1 MNLRMP
7 SAHTVARLLWSFDVR
22 DAEEFRYP
30 ATVSIWFRWVILAA
44 CLVEVSYRVEYGALS
59 HILNTLYLL
68 GMMAANGYVWWRI
81 RAKGRAEPRWLLALS
96 AMDAAAIA
104 FSMSLSGGF
113 DSRYFAMYYFAIAV
127 FAWVFTSPYLVFTGT
142 TMAVA
147 LYVCIC
153 LAAGDGIDFGRIEEK
168 EVFYR
173 VLGMYGV
180 AVSVNLI
187 TRFERV
193 RRLGAVGRERELN
206 RQRIE
211 MSQTIHDTTAQ
222 YAYMMGLGVEG
233 VRAIADESNREL
245 TGRLEAMSELSRSTM
260 RTLRHPIDGGR
271 IFSGGTLG
279 EVLTAHVDTFT
290 VITSIP
296 AELVQHGVEPEL
308 SAITRSLLFSICHNA
323 LTNAFRHSGARSV
336 TIFLNFDEDGLC
348 LSVSDDG
355 AGLPEDYA
363 ARGHGFRN
371 MRADAARLG
380 GALHVESDGDGATVS
395 CVVPYGQDEG
405 VQ

>member
-1 MNLRMP
+1 MNPPKVSLR
-7 SAHTVARLLWSFDVR
+7 TVAHRLWSFDGPG
-22 DAEEFRYP
+22 AEELRHA
-30 ATVSIWFRWVILAA
+30 ATASVWFRWAILAA
-44 CLVEVSYRVEYGALS
+44 CVVEVSYRVEYGALS
-59 HILNTLYLL
+59 HILNTLYLFA
-68 GMMAANGYVWWRI
+68 MMAANWYVWRRM
-81 RAKGRAEPRWLLALS
+81 RASGRVAPRWLLALS

-104 FSMSLSGGF
+104 CSMSLSGGF
-113 DSRYFAMYYFAIAV
+113 DSRYFAMYYFAIAM
-127 FAWVFTSPYLVFTGT
+127 FAWVFTSPYLVFSGT
-142 TMAVA
+142 TVAIA

-153 LAAGDGIDFGRIEEK
+153 LVAGDGVDLGLMEEK
-168 EVFYR
+168 ELFYR

-193 RRLGAVGRERELN
+193 RRRKAVRRERELN

-211 MSQTIHDTTAQ
+211 MSETIHDTTAQ

-233 VRAIADESNREL
+233 VMAVADQSNREL
-245 TGRLEAMSELSRSTM
+245 AERLEAMSELSRSTM
-260 RTLRHPIDGGR
+260 WTLRHPIDGGR

-279 EVLTAHVDTFT
+279 EVLAAHADTFM

-296 AELVQHGVEPEL
+296 AELAQHGVEHEL
-308 SAITRSLLFSICHNA
+308 STIMRSLLFSICHNA
-323 LTNAFRHSGARSV
+323 LTNAFRHSGARRV
-336 TIFLNFDEDGLC
+336 TIFLTFDEDDLC

-355 AGLPEDYA
+355 VGLPEDYA
-363 ARGHGFRN
+363 GRGHGFRN

-380 GALHVESDGDGATVS
+380 GELHVESDGDGTTVS

>member
-260 RTLRHPIDGGR
+260 WTLRHPIDGGR

-336 TIFLNFDEDGLC
+336 TIFLNFDEDDLC